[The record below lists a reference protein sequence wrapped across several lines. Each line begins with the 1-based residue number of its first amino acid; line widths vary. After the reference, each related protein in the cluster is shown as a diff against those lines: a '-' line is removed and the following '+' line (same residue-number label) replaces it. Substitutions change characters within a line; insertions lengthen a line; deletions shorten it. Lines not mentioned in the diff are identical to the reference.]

1 MPSRNGRPWGETKNI
16 RFGLIVFHLF
26 WCAVFAFAQMPAD
39 RKEIKKRLR
48 SPQTSVR
55 VEAVQSLDKLD
66 KKIALDFAEDAL
78 GDLSWE
84 VRRGAVLV
92 LGRIGGREAVALLSR
107 SLNDESL
114 FVTGTAVRTLAGM
127 GDPSVPERMRTLAG
141 KGPYA
146 GRVNALAVLGILK
159 DPDSVDVLMGL
170 LQDRRALVR
179 ANAVQALAPI
189 RDPRTFEP
197 LVRLLAG
204 GNRRVRAAAALAM
217 GELGDPA
224 AAGPLSRRAGDDD
237 PSVRAAAVSALGR
250 LKAGGCEAALLAG
263 LRDPSS
269 VVQANAADAL
279 GLIGDSR
286 HAEALARSARDEDV
300 QVRIHAVRALG
311 AMGTTTVLPALV
323 EVLRDRDIQVRLESV
338 LAIGKTGLA
347 GPETIDP
354 LIDALTTDWFPV
366 RDEASM
372 ILKKITGQD
381 LGPAVGLWR
390 AWRAKA
396 GMNQR
401 D

>member
-1 MPSRNGRPWGETKNI
+1 
-16 RFGLIVFHLF
+16 
-26 WCAVFAFAQMPAD
+26 
-39 RKEIKKRLR
+39 
-48 SPQTSVR
+48 
-55 VEAVQSLDKLD
+55 
-66 KKIALDFAEDAL
+66 
-78 GDLSWE
+78 
-84 VRRGAVLV
+84 
-92 LGRIGGREAVALLSR
+92 
-107 SLNDESL
+107 
-114 FVTGTAVRTLAGM
+114 
-127 GDPSVPERMRTLAG
+127 
-141 KGPYA
+141 
-146 GRVNALAVLGILK
+146 
-159 DPDSVDVLMGL
+159 
-170 LQDRRALVR
+170 
-179 ANAVQALAPI
+179 
-189 RDPRTFEP
+189 
-197 LVRLLAG
+197 
-204 GNRRVRAAAALAM
+204 M

-269 VVQANAADAL
+269 VVRANAADAL